1 MPRTSLATLVLLLAS
16 TLWGLSWIPLKALA
30 ARGMD
35 GLLLIAVCYICMALA
50 VSPWMWRHGAYLLSH
65 RKALLGIFLAGGLA
79 NICFNYAMIYGEV
92 VRVMV
97 LFYLLPV
104 WGVLGGRFILKEPTN
119 RWRWLG
125 VGLAV
130 CGAFILLGGGDI
142 LRTPPGWLDL
152 IALLAGIFFAAT
164 IMLFRAVDAV
174 PISIKLNV
182 LFAGCA
188 VIAALLLALNLGMPR
203 ENPPTF
209 EALAWTATYALTWL
223 LLANVGSQWAVT
235 KLPAGRSAI
244 LMIME
249 LVAAVV
255 SAIWIGGEVLT
266 PQVVVGGML
275 IVSATAIEISQ
286 G

>member
-1 MPRTSLATLVLLLAS
+1 MQRTSVATLVLLLAS

-35 GLLLIAVCYICMALA
+35 GLLLITVCYTCMALA
-50 VSPWMWRHGAYLLSH
+50 VLPWMWHNRAHLRHH
-65 RKALLGIFLAGGLA
+65 TKALIGIFVAGGLA

-104 WGVLGGRFILKEPTN
+104 WGVLGGRFILGERTN

-130 CGAFILLGGGDI
+130 SGAFVLLGGATI
-142 LRTPPGWLDL
+142 FQTPPGWLDL

-164 IMLFRAVDAV
+164 IMLFRAVETV

-182 LFAGCA
+182 LFIGCA
-188 VIAALLLALNLGMPR
+188 VIASLLLLADLGMPR
-203 ENPPTF
+203 EHPPVIS
-209 EALAWTATYALTWL
+209 AIAWTIVYALTWL

-244 LMIME
+244 LMIVE
-249 LVAAVV
+249 LVAAVI
-255 SAIWIGGEVLT
+255 SAIWVGGEMLT
-266 PQVVVGGML
+266 PQVIVGGAL
-275 IVSATAIEISQ
+275 IVSATAIEIAQ